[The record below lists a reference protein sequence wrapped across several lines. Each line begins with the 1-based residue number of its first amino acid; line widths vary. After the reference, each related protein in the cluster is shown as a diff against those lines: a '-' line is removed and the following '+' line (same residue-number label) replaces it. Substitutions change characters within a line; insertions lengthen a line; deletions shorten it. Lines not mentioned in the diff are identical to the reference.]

1 MPETDWSVGI
11 AEMKTAKS
19 PDRLTAIG
27 LGSCVGVAVW
37 DGDSGWGALAHI
49 MLPAQNTLSRAPV
62 RGKYADTAVEWLL
75 AELVQKGVD
84 QGRLKAKLVGGA
96 NMFNS
101 IQYNP
106 LPVGTR
112 NVMACREELTKRGIP
127 VLGEDVGGF
136 KGRSIVFS
144 PQDGRLVIRSLN
156 QPERWI

>member
-1 MPETDWSVGI
+1 
-11 AEMKTAKS
+11 
-19 PDRLTAIG
+19 
-27 LGSCVGVAVW
+27 
-37 DGDSGWGALAHI
+37 
-49 MLPAQNTLSRAPV
+49 
-62 RGKYADTAVEWLL
+62 
-75 AELVQKGVD
+75 
-84 QGRLKAKLVGGA
+84 
-96 NMFNS
+96 MFNS

-106 LPVGTR
+106 LPVGTQ